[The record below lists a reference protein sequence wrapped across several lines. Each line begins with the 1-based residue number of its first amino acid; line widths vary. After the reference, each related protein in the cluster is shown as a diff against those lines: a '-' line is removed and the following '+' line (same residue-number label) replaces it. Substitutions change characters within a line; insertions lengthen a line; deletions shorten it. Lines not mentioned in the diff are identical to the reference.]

1 MAKVLHASG
10 SGYFPFCLTK
20 GTPPETGLGT
30 NYPISLP
37 LTKYMSWW
45 WKVKTW
51 RLTGSSACIETAT
64 PPEGSPLV
72 NNWTTTSLVQDDS
85 YTSSI
90 PTAQTLVCV
99 LVRVIKRASE
109 SDQEGVG
116 FNGFSTGTFSQAFTN
131 LWIITFENHGYISGS
146 TIYPKMNVSGWY
158 DSLSPGD
165 TKVQEQLDP
174 LSSFRID
181 GVTIPCYIKWFP
193 NWTQYSNWS
202 ITGSQSFDLNP
213 DEYWDYS

>member
-1 MAKVLHASG
+1 MGKVLHASG

-20 GTPPETGLGT
+20 GTPPQTGLGT

-51 RLTGSSACIETAT
+51 NLTGNSACNETAD
-64 PPEGSPLV
+64 EGNLV
-72 NNWTTTSLVQDDS
+72 NNWTTTSLVQDDT
-85 YTSSI
+85 YTADISSE
-90 PTAQTLVCV
+90 QNLVCYII
-99 LVRVIKRASE
+99 RVIKRASE

-116 FNGFSTGTFSQAFTN
+116 FNGFSTGSFSQAFTN

-158 DSLSPGD
+158 DSLSAGD
-165 TKVQEQLDP
+165 TKVQQQLDP
-174 LSSFRID
+174 ISSFRID

-193 NWTQYSNWS
+193 SWTGFGDWS

-213 DEYWDYS
+213 ETYWPYS